1 MSSSLSDL
9 RFDPATL
16 DDLPALTGLLALLF
30 TQEADFLPETEKQQ
44 RALRMILEDRQRGC
58 IYVARRASEVIGMV
72 STLYTVST
80 ASGGQ
85 AAWLEDMVL
94 LPDCRGQGIGA
105 ALLRHAICAARD
117 AGVLRLTLLTD
128 PDNAAAQAIYAAEGF
143 KFSAMQAMRLTLR

>member
-1 MSSSLSDL
+1 
-9 RFDPATL
+9 
-16 DDLPALTGLLALLF
+16 
-30 TQEADFLPETEKQQ
+30 
-44 RALRMILEDRQRGC
+44 
-58 IYVARRASEVIGMV
+58 
-72 STLYTVST
+72 
-80 ASGGQ
+80 
-85 AAWLEDMVL
+85 MVL